1 MTVLSRQS
9 ILRYMHDNITPFA
22 SNKVIANGKSYG
34 LSHAGYDIR
43 VNFKDGAPGIVM
55 TPGDFV
61 LAVSLE
67 HLKIPNDIVV
77 FVKDKS
83 SWAREGLSVQNT
95 VLEPG
100 WRGYITLELN
110 YHRPHGSLRI
120 NAGDPIAQLIFM
132 QLDEP
137 TDNPYSGK
145 YQDQINQP
153 VEAKRE

>member
-1 MTVLSRQS
+1 MTVLSHQS
-9 ILRYMHDNITPFA
+9 ILRRMQYNIAPFV
-22 SNKVIANGKSYG
+22 STKVTANGKSYG

-43 VNFKDGAPGIVM
+43 VNFKDDASGIIM

-67 HLKIPNDIVV
+67 HLNIPNDMLV

-100 WRGYITLELN
+100 WRGFITLELN

-137 TDNPYSGK
+137 TIKPYNGK